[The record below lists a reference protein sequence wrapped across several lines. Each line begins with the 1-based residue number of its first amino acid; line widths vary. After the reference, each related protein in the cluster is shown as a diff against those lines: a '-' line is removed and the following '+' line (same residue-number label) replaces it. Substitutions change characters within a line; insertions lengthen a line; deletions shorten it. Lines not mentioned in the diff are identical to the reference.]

1 MGEAHKTIRNK
12 AFYDSN
18 EASHNVQRE
27 FEIRVKGYYDDISLN
42 DIDEKEGIYF
52 VFTAVT
58 DQNENAKLSRLIYI
72 GQGKNLRERLSNHEK
87 YEEFKRKC
95 DKDKGE
101 VLVYYS
107 GKTGV
112 LSSEYLDWCEAAVI
126 TEYENL
132 PVGKDLI
139 NKQHEDSYGYKTAQV
154 TLCRDPQSRI
164 AEKPL
169 PSMLYPFEFIVFQ
182 DVAGAKPKS

>member
-1 MGEAHKTIRNK
+1 MVEAHETIPNK
-12 AFYDSN
+12 AFYDSSV
-18 EASHNVQRE
+18 ASRSVQVS
-27 FEIRVKGYYDDISLN
+27 FGIAVDGYFTDLTKI
-42 DIDEKEGIYF
+42 DIDDKKGIYF
-52 VFTAVT
+52 VFAAIIGERGATL
-58 DQNENAKLSRLIYI
+58 NKLIYI
-72 GQGKNLRERLSNHEK
+72 GQGKNLRERLSKHEK

-107 GKTGV
+107 GKTGA

-126 TEYENL
+126 TEYENR
-132 PVGKDLI
+132 PEGKDLI

-154 TLCRDPQSRI
+154 TLSRDPQSRI
-164 AEKPL
+164 AEEPL

-182 DVAGAKPKS
+182 DVGDAKPKS

>member
-1 MGEAHKTIRNK
+1 MVEIHGTIPNKT
-12 AFYDSN
+12 FYDSN
-18 EASHNVQRE
+18 VSSHSVQAIFRIAVDGY
-27 FEIRVKGYYDDISLN
+27 FTDLTKIEID
-42 DIDEKEGIYF
+42 DEKGIYF
-52 VFTAVT
+52 VCAAIIGERGATL
-58 DQNENAKLSRLIYI
+58 NKLIYI

-107 GKTGV
+107 GKTGA

-126 TEYENL
+126 TEYEKL

-139 NKQHEDSYGYKTAQV
+139 NKQHEDSYGYKTAQI
-154 TLCRDPQSRI
+154 TLCRDPQSGI
-164 AEKPL
+164 ADKPL
-169 PSMLYPFEFIVFQ
+169 PSMLNPLEFVVFQ
-182 DVAGAKPKS
+182 DVADAKPKS